1 MSLTEEDKQWIAET
15 IGASESRLTIR
26 IAESARAVEDRTTAL
41 IGATESRLVAHIAET
56 AQGVEDRTAALVAS
70 ELGTLHTEIQDVD
83 RRLKRVDGNT
93 ITTMELLTR
102 QSRWHEE
109 SDNAV
114 RSLTTRQTEFAHKLE
129 DLRSRVEKL
138 EHRPPQ

>member
-1 MSLTEEDKQWIAET
+1 MLIGNGLGASESRLIDHIAKTAQALEDRTAAAIT
-15 IGASESRLTIR
+15 ASESRLTIR
-26 IAESARAVEDRTTAL
+26 
-41 IGATESRLVAHIAET
+41 IAET
-56 AQGVEDRTAALVAS
+56 AQGVEDRTAALIAA
-70 ELGTLHTEIQDVD
+70 ELGSLYTEIQDVD

-114 RSLTTRQTEFAHKLE
+114 RTLTTRQTEFAHKLE
-129 DLRSRVEKL
+129 DLRTRVEKL
-138 EHRPPQ
+138 EHRPQ